1 MINTSGLGFYE
12 VGEQAFAS
20 KNSAYTESIK
30 KSKPIR
36 YNYNDDVF
44 GKYDWTKEPEPEVS
58 LKEFYRRRAQ
68 ALRDKYDYIVLQY
81 SGGPDS
87 QNVLDTFL
95 ENNIKLD
102 EIVNFNSYD
111 KTQKVDE
118 TTHNADYV
126 YNVKPTVENIIKKYG
141 NQIKINIIDEIDM
154 TKKVWA
160 EYSSLDYY
168 ELLFTSG
175 TFPSVWMMRGVWIK
189 HVKHLWD
196 KLLSGKRV
204 CVILGAD
211 KTMLRIDTEK
221 NLYYTNFSDIV
232 SCDIATLS
240 IYDKILQGHKIVEM
254 FYHTIDQPDLAIK
267 QAHTLKNT
275 VEKLKSHVICF
286 DYFNKFKGTKFRPAS
301 VCERK
306 GIPIMNLKYEYYHKA
321 VYPSWKTNVVTPKP
335 VYLGNRLIDCWW
347 VDQLDE
353 NEKKVWTNGIQKY
366 EQSFNQ
372 FLKKSDND
380 ISTLPICFS
389 QSYYLEK

>member
-1 MINTSGLGFYE
+1 MIDTSGLGFYE
-12 VGEQAFAS
+12 VDGQGFAS
-20 KNSAYTESIK
+20 KNSAFTEAIK

-58 LKEFYRRRAQ
+58 LREFYRRRAQ

-102 EIVNFNSYD
+102 EIVNINSYE
-111 KTQKVDE
+111 KTQKVDG

-126 YNVKPTVENIIKKYG
+126 YNVKPTIERIRNDYG
-141 NQIKINIIDEIDM
+141 NQIKFTVIDEIDM

-168 ELLFTSG
+168 ELLFNSG

-196 KLLSGKRV
+196 KLLSGKKL

-211 KTMLRIDTEK
+211 KTMLRVDRTT
-221 NLYYTNFSDIV
+221 NRFYTNFSDIV

-254 FYHTIDQPDLAIK
+254 FYHTIEQPDLPIK

-275 VEKLKSHVICF
+275 IEKINDKTYFEKFSKF
-286 DYFNKFKGTKFRPAS
+286 DGTNFRPAS
-301 VCERK
+301 VCMSK
-306 GIPIMNLKYEYYHKA
+306 KFPAMNLRYEYYHKI
-321 VYPSWKTNVVTPKP
+321 VYPSWRTDIVTPKP
-335 VYLGNRLIDCWW
+335 VYIGNRSIDCWW

-353 NEKKVWTNGIQKY
+353 NEKKIWTNGFQKY
-366 EQSFNQ
+366 EQSFGQ
-372 FLKKSDND
+372 FLKKND
-380 ISTLPICFS
+380 RDTSTLPVCFS
-389 QSYYLEK
+389 QSYYLE

>member
-1 MINTSGLGFYE
+1 MIDTSGLGFYE
-12 VGEQAFAS
+12 VDGQGFSS
-20 KNSAYTESIK
+20 KNSAYAESIK

-44 GKYDWTKEPEPEVS
+44 GKYNWTKEPEPEVS
-58 LKEFYRRRAQ
+58 LREFYRRRAQ

-102 EIVNFNSYD
+102 EIVNINSYE
-111 KTQKVDE
+111 KTQKVDG

-126 YNVKPTVENIIKKYG
+126 YNVKPTIERIKSNYG
-141 NQIKINIIDEIDM
+141 NQIKFTVIDEIDM
-154 TKKVWA
+154 TKKVWT

-196 KLLSGKRV
+196 KLLSGKKL

-211 KTMLRIDTEK
+211 KTMLRVDRR
-221 NLYYTNFSDIV
+221 NNRFYTNFSDIV

-254 FYHTIDQPDLAIK
+254 FYHTIDQPDLPIK
-267 QAHTLKNT
+267 QAHTLKN
-275 VEKLKSHVICF
+275 VIEEIGHRNYFESFSKF
-286 DYFNKFKGTKFRPAS
+286 DGTNFRPAS
-301 VCERK
+301 VCMSK
-306 GIPIMNLKYEYYHKA
+306 KFPAMNLKYEYYHKI
-321 VYPSWKTNVVTPKP
+321 VYPSWRTNIVTPKP
-335 VYLGNRLIDCWW
+335 VYLGNRSIDCWW

-353 NEKKVWTNGIQKY
+353 SEKKIWTNGIQKY
-366 EQSFNQ
+366 EQSFSQ
-372 FLKKSDND
+372 FLKKNDKD
-380 ISTLPICFS
+380 ISTLPVCFS
-389 QSYYLEK
+389 QSYYLE

>member
-1 MINTSGLGFYE
+1 MIDISGLGFYD
-12 VGEQAFAS
+12 VDGQIFTS
-20 KNSAYTESIK
+20 KNLAYTESIK

-36 YNYNDDVF
+36 YNYNDDIF
-44 GKYDWTKEPEPEVS
+44 GKYDWTKEPEPEVE
-58 LKEFYRRRAQ
+58 LREFYRRRAQ
-68 ALRDKYDYIVLQY
+68 SIRDNYDYVVLQY

-102 EIVNFNSYD
+102 EIVNFNSYE
-111 KTQKVDE
+111 KTQKVDG

-141 NQIKINIIDEIDM
+141 NQIKISIIDEIDM

-160 EYSSLDYY
+160 EYNSLDYY
-168 ELLFTSG
+168 ELLFTSV

-196 KLLSGKRV
+196 KLMSGKKV

-211 KTMLRIDTEK
+211 KTMLRVDRRK
-221 NLYYTNFSDIV
+221 NLFYINFSDIL

-254 FYHTIDQPDLAIK
+254 FYHTIEHPDLVVK

-275 VEKLKSHVICF
+275 IEKITDINYF
-286 DYFNKFKGTKFRPAS
+286 ENFNKFDGTKFRAAS
-301 VCERK
+301 VCMSK
-306 GIPIMNLKYEYYHKA
+306 KFPAMNLKYEYYHKA
-321 VYPSWKTNVVTPKP
+321 VYPSYKMNIVTPKP
-335 VYLGNRLIDCWW
+335 IYLGNRLIDCWW

-366 EQSFNQ
+366 EQNFSQ
-372 FLKKSDND
+372 FLKKSDKD
-380 ISTLPICFS
+380 ISALPICFS
-389 QSYYLEK
+389 QPYYLEI